1 MVLLSWKSLSKASAS
16 GRACLKLAWVF
27 LRVGRASGVIVYR
40 VFLWMNWES
49 KSKYPKP
56 QGIVEAKEK
65 SVEKGL
71 VSDNFG
77 CFGLNPAVPDDVVGK
92 VTRAAPRR
100 CCFRQFQ
107 HPCPNGAVSQI
118 QTWCQTSCLR
128 EKKKRSISFD
138 KIILLQF
145 VSVSFIFS
153 VFCREL
159 SADRHHGIDKIW
171 YPLARLRYLLIALDK
186 TAWISFK
193 RNAGKSGCSQV
204 VIFFFSQKTY

>member
-65 SVEKGL
+65 SVETGL

-77 CFGLNPAVPDDVVGK
+77 CFGLNPAVPDDIIDK
-92 VTRAAPRR
+92 VTRTAPRR
-100 CCFRQFQ
+100 YCFRQFQ
-107 HPCPNGAVSQI
+107 HPCPNRAVSHI
-118 QTWCQTSCLR
+118 QAWCQTFFFFFLR
-128 EKKKRSISFD
+128 QSISFD

-145 VSVSFIFS
+145 VPVSFIFS

-159 SADRHHGIDKIW
+159 SADRHRGIDKIW
-171 YPLARLRYLLIALDK
+171 YPLAR
-186 TAWISFK
+186 
-193 RNAGKSGCSQV
+193 
-204 VIFFFSQKTY
+204 